1 MKLPEDGPGDQ
12 PTAGTQSNN
21 ILTQMRHEL
30 RTPLNA
36 MIGYGEMLFEDA
48 TDLGLKTLTPDLQN
62 VIVYSRELL
71 ALINEI
77 LSPSRIEPPDAAI
90 DVDQLAYE
98 IRDKLQVPLNG
109 ALVCTQRLIQE
120 AEQLNLE
127 RFVADLS
134 KIAVAGHKL
143 RTFISEMT
151 TPLKAETPPVSTP
164 QAAPAARQFS
174 AGSLTEINSDNRRTI
189 IGQNPIASSLL
200 IVDDNEMNRDVLS
213 RYLER
218 QGYTVAAAASGREAL
233 QMLQGQPFNLV
244 LLDIMMPEM
253 NGYEVLQHM
262 KANVKLW
269 DIPVIFI
276 SAIDDTDGKVKA
288 FKAGGVDYITKPF
301 QAEEVVARVEN
312 QLKISRLQAA
322 LERRNQELMQRN
334 EELIRAQQRTNIVF
348 SALADVLPGSV
359 LDGKYRLEQKIGA
372 GGFGAVY
379 RATHVGLS
387 KPVAVKLFRPLP
399 GNASPEGLERFYQ
412 EGVSASRVTHRNAVA
427 VLDSGISS
435 GLAYLVM
442 ELLSGHSLAEELT
455 QQNILSTSRAL
466 AILIPVCE
474 ALAAAHERGIVHR
487 DIKPDNIFLHQTRD
501 GEVVKV
507 VDFGIAKIVKSTGGL
522 PDQTMTSAGDIVGTP
537 AYIAPERFAD
547 QPYDGRADIYSVGIL
562 LYRMLSGNVPFQ
574 SSDGGLY
581 SIALMHLTKEPK
593 LLRSLNPM
601 VPVTIENLVS
611 QMLSKDPDKR
621 PTASELV
628 QQVRALAGIEAAQKP
643 VGMPD

>member
-1 MKLPEDGPGDQ
+1 MSLPEDGFGDQ
-12 PTAGTQSNN
+12 PTAGHHNEHS
-21 ILTQMRHEL
+21 LTQMRHEL

-36 MIGYGEMLFEDA
+36 MIGYGEMLLEDA
-48 TDLGLKTLTPDLQN
+48 TDLGMNTLLRDLQN
-62 VIVYSRELL
+62 VIVYSKELL
-71 ALINEI
+71 ALINDI
-77 LSPSRIEPPDAAI
+77 LSPSRIDPPDAALDI
-90 DVDQLAYE
+90 DRLAYE

-109 ALVCTQRLIQE
+109 ALVCTRRLIQE
-120 AEQLNLE
+120 ARQLNVE

-134 KIAVAGHKL
+134 KIEVAGRNL
-143 RTFISEMT
+143 RAFISDLT
-151 TPLKAETPPVSTP
+151 TPVELEAPSAIAP
-164 QAAPAARQFS
+164 QDAAGRQGS
-174 AGSLTEINSDNRRTI
+174 AGKATEINPANRRTAAS
-189 IGQNPIASSLL
+189 QRLIASSLL

-213 RYLER
+213 RHLAR
-218 QGYTVAAAASGREAL
+218 QGYTVATAASGREAL
-233 QMLQGQPFNLV
+233 QLLRQQPFNLV

-253 NGYEVLQHM
+253 NGYEVLQHL
-262 KANVKLW
+262 KADVELW

-276 SAIDDTDGKVKA
+276 SAADDTAGKVKA
-288 FKAGGVDYITKPF
+288 FKAGGLDYITKPF
-301 QAEEVVARVEN
+301 QAEEVVVRVEN
-312 QLKISRLQAA
+312 QLKIARLQAA

-348 SALADVLPGSV
+348 SALADVLPGSL

-412 EGVSASRVTHRNAVA
+412 EGISASRVTHRNAVA
-427 VLDSGISS
+427 VLDSGISA

-442 ELLSGHSLAEELT
+442 ELLNGHSLAEELT
-455 QQNILSTSRAL
+455 QHNVLSTARAL
-466 AILIPVCE
+466 QILVPVCE
-474 ALAAAHERGIVHR
+474 ALAAAHERGIIHR

-507 VDFGIAKIVKSTGGL
+507 VDFGIAKIIKSTGGL
-522 PDQTMTSAGDIVGTP
+522 PDQTMTGAGDLVGTP

-547 QPYDGRADIYSVGIL
+547 QPYDGGADIYSLGIL

-574 SSDGGLY
+574 STDGGVY

-593 LLRSLNPM
+593 PLRSLNPQ
-601 VPVTIENLVS
+601 VPAAVENLVL
-611 QMLSKDPDKR
+611 QMLSKDSNKR
-621 PTASELV
+621 PTANELV
-628 QQVRALAGIEAAQKP
+628 KQLTMLAGLEAAQKP
-643 VGMPD
+643 TRMAD